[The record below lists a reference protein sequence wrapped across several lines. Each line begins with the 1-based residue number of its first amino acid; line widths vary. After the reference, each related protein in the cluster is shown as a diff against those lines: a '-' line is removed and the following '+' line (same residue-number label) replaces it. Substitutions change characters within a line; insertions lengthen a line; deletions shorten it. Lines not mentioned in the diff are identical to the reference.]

1 MTLQELSDWI
11 YAEYEAKYNEME
23 RTDDR
28 LEQIMLDGFTDGLLH
43 VMAYLQPCIAMVQ
56 AEEKPQKKNLP
67 QCVNCWWYSVEAEKA
82 CEKCGMCAFDE

>member
-28 LEQIMLDGFTDGLLH
+28 LEQIMLEGFTDGLLH

-56 AEEKPQKKNLP
+56 AEEKPQKKKFT
-67 QCVNCWWYSVEAEKA
+67 SM
-82 CEKCGMCAFDE
+82 CELLVVFGRGGKSL